1 MSSDSG
7 PKGVPVS
14 EAVRLPGQ
22 RPSTPHVGEVGT
34 SAAVPSISRLGPFEE
49 PPEGPDGPVGPGI
62 PCAPDGPAGPD
73 GPEGPDGPV
82 GPGPS
87 SVTAVSSDLQDFPT
101 AGKRIL

>member
-49 PPEGPDGPVGPGI
+49 PLAGPDGPVGP
-62 PCAPDGPAGPD
+62 
-73 GPEGPDGPV
+73 EGPDGPI

-87 SVTAVSSDLQDFPT
+87 RVIAVSSDLQDFPT
-101 AGKRIL
+101 VGKRIL

>member
-7 PKGVPVS
+7 PKGVPLS

-22 RPSTPHVGEVGT
+22 RPSAPHVGEVGT
-34 SAAVPSISRLGPFEE
+34 SAPEPSISRLGPFEE
-49 PPEGPDGPVGPGI
+49 PPGSPDGPVGPCI
-62 PCAPDGPAGPD
+62 PRAPDGPAGPD

-87 SVTAVSSDLQDFPT
+87 TVIAVSSDLQDFPT
-101 AGKRIL
+101 AAKRTL